1 MGSGL
6 LLFNAEQT
14 DVMFGTYE
22 WSRPSDEYLT
32 KVKEPIGSAVDKVN
46 KPMLAGQM
54 FVKTNTESTGVHTW
68 VGEKPLV
75 WLNKRECG
83 CT

>member
-6 LLFNAEQT
+6 LLFDAEQT
-14 DVMFGTYE
+14 DLMFGTYK
-22 WSRPSDEYLT
+22 WSRPSDGYLK
-32 KVKEPIGSAVDKVN
+32 KVKEPIGAPIDKVN
-46 KPMLAGQM
+46 KPMLAGWT
-54 FVKTNTESTGVHTW
+54 FVKTDTASTGVSNR

-75 WLNKRECG
+75 WLNKRES